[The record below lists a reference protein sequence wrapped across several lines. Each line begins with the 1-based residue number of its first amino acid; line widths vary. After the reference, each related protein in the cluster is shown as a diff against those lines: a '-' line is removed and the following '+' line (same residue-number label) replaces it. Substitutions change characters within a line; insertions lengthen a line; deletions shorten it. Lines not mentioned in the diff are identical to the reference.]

1 MNKTS
6 VMVEFTLT
14 GDQFNPDL
22 ITEKLEIK
30 PNEIYYKG
38 DQVKHRKA
46 VRKETCW
53 SINTGYQ
60 ESLDVNIQLRDVLE
74 KIWPKKNDLRE
85 LQVENNLEIK
95 FCIVIKI
102 EENQTPAIYLD
113 SDIIAFAHEIKAE
126 FDFDLYI
133 YS

>member
-14 GDQFNPDL
+14 GDQFNPDF
-22 ITEKLEIK
+22 IAERLEIK

-38 DQVKHRKA
+38 DQAKHRKA

-60 ESLDVNIQLRDVLE
+60 ESLDVNIQLRDVIE
-74 KIWPKKNDLRE
+74 KIRPKKMILKSCR
-85 LQVENNLEIK
+85 
-95 FCIVIKI
+95 
-102 EENQTPAIYLD
+102 
-113 SDIIAFAHEIKAE
+113 
-126 FDFDLYI
+126 
-133 YS
+133 